1 MIIIK
6 SNKNNCSLD
15 FILNRLDQYED
26 YFHILGIKYSWK
38 DGEELSQEE
47 ERKLD
52 EMVESSY
59 RKNMVALDKMLIGME
74 DHEKYN
80 EIKQR
85 FQTRLN
91 DAYTAL
97 KNKDA
102 RKHYIEMLKEIE
114 SER

>member
-1 MIIIK
+1 
-6 SNKNNCSLD
+6 
-15 FILNRLDQYED
+15 
-26 YFHILGIKYSWK
+26 
-38 DGEELSQEE
+38 
-47 ERKLD
+47 
-52 EMVESSY
+52 MVESSY

-74 DHEKYN
+74 KHEKYN

-85 FQTRLN
+85 FQTSLN